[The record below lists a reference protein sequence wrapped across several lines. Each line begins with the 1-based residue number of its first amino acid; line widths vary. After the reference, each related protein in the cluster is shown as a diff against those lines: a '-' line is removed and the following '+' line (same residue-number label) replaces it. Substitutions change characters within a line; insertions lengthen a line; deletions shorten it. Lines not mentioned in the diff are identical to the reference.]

1 MAMISFLIA
10 VVVIMILCKEA
21 KMQALISRLTLQK
34 SVKATTAGQ
43 NTCSEYEYW
52 IIITLLA
59 LILLGVIFLIIEKAS
74 RLKLFRRHQY
84 SNVVKIMMFVFEHIC
99 ICPY

>member
-1 MAMISFLIA
+1 
-10 VVVIMILCKEA
+10 
-21 KMQALISRLTLQK
+21 MQALITGLTLQK

-59 LILLGVIFLIIEKAS
+59 LILLGVIFLIIKKAS

-84 SNVVKIMMFVFEHIC
+84 SNVVKIMMFVSNIHSYVPIKLSEVTGSIHLFKLTG
-99 ICPY
+99 